1 MAEKSTTN
9 FKVKEFRADQ
19 VFYWL
24 YTQQV
29 GSFSEMHNIGR
40 ETRKIL
46 EENFWISSLEKAEK
60 QKSQDGSIKY
70 RLLLDDGLSIESV
83 FMPHTSH
90 NTVCVSSQ
98 VGCGMGCDFCMTGTM
113 GLVRNL
119 KTAEIIFHNFSGF
132 PANIVH
138 FGKALSLFLIEPIKY
153 LICPEFLHLTVFYGF
168 FSHPR
173 T

>member
-1 MAEKSTTN
+1 MSKLHNIKNWTRQKLREWMAEKSTTN

-40 ETRKIL
+40 ETRKIM

-60 QKSQDGSIKY
+60 QQSQDGSIKY

-83 FMPHTSH
+83 FMPHISH
-90 NTVCVSSQ
+90 NTV
-98 VGCGMGCDFCMTGTM
+98 
-113 GLVRNL
+113 
-119 KTAEIIFHNFSGF
+119 
-132 PANIVH
+132 
-138 FGKALSLFLIEPIKY
+138 
-153 LICPEFLHLTVFYGF
+153 
-168 FSHPR
+168 
-173 T
+173 